1 MVSACLSWTTVACVV
16 VEQRLALD
24 WLLRGIVV
32 VAVGVKVV
40 VVVGV
45 RVEVQLRV
53 ALVVV
58 VAEELH
64 VFVAVVTQMC
74 LLMAMVV
81 VAVLH
86 SLLLFDS
93 LLAPLVVVVEIVQ
106 KVLSWENAF
115 VVVAAG
121 SVLEVDV
128 AIVGVEHSSWPSS
141 SFVVVGTECIV
152 VVVDSACTVV
162 HPLV

>member
-1 MVSACLSWTTVACVV
+1 M
-16 VEQRLALD
+16 
-24 WLLRGIVV
+24 V

-93 LLAPLVVVVEIVQ
+93 LLAPLVVVVEVVQ

-115 VVVAAG
+115 VVVAAGG

>member
-1 MVSACLSWTTVACVV
+1 M
-16 VEQRLALD
+16 
-24 WLLRGIVV
+24 
-32 VAVGVKVV
+32 
-40 VVVGV
+40 

-58 VAEELH
+58 VVEELH

-93 LLAPLVVVVEIVQ
+93 LLAPLVVVVEVVQ

-115 VVVAAG
+115 VAAG

>member
-1 MVSACLSWTTVACVV
+1 M

-93 LLAPLVVVVEIVQ
+93 LLAPLVVVVEVVQ

-115 VVVAAG
+115 VVAAG

-152 VVVDSACTVV
+152 VVVDSACTAV